1 MQLFKRILLSLFPDD
16 IVNQTINPASMFVS
30 FINAKHFFSVVD
42 RKIVENY
49 KLNLFDVSLD
59 PFEVKIGFGETP
71 TIKVKDVDFYYGYA
85 ASANFNGYRFFS
97 PSNIAT
103 SIALISSLYAKPAF
117 KGRSSNLFLY
127 FQFTVYLMTFLFQAR
142 LKVFPSTDEK
152 ENYSWF
158 IDLFFS
164 FYKVVLDQAGIEI
177 GLIELDG
184 LKQKLLQHIQLFF
197 MLFYVY
203 QSVGTCIQPYGVSE
217 KEFYGW
223 LFYDELKK
231 GEYQPLV
238 QDRVEHSAEYSRTTT
253 FNTTERKV
261 MHLVLP
267 ADILLRYLLESDDVF
282 LVTDIFAASIY
293 DKEKVNTYMRSFLA
307 GGDKLGEFLMYITDY
322 NHYKKNFFSA
332 LKKYVIRTVKNS
344 PTEDQTGQYEQDL
357 DELLSTIGENTNMD
371 NIKIP
376 SRLKKEAE
384 IMERMMN
391 FYVTFIGG
399 FRIARGD
406 TFYHR
411 LCKKE
416 LMHLV
421 SQELPS

>member
-1 MQLFKRILLSLFPDD
+1 MQLFKRILLSLFPDE

-30 FINAKHFFSVVD
+30 FINAKQFFSVVN

-49 KLNLFDVSLD
+49 KLNLFDISLD

-103 SIALISSLYAKPAF
+103 SISLIASLYTKHAF
-117 KGRSSNLFLY
+117 KDKSPQLFLY
-127 FQFTVYLMTFLFQAR
+127 FLFTIYLLTFLFQAR
-142 LKVFPSTDEK
+142 LKVFPSHDEK
-152 ENYSWF
+152 ENYSRF

-184 LKQKLLQHIQLFF
+184 LKQKLLQHIQVFF

-203 QSVGTCIQPYGVSE
+203 QSIGTCIQPYGVSE

-231 GEYQPLV
+231 GEYQPIV
-238 QDRVEHSAEYSRTTT
+238 QDRVDHSAEYSRTTT

-261 MHLVLP
+261 MHLILP
-267 ADILLRYLLESDDVF
+267 ADILLRYLLESDDIF
-282 LVTDIFAASIY
+282 LVTDIFATNIY
-293 DKEKVNTYMRSFLA
+293 DKEKVDTYMRSFL
-307 GGDKLGEFLMYITDY
+307 T
-322 NHYKKNFFSA
+322 S
-332 LKKYVIRTVKNS
+332 
-344 PTEDQTGQYEQDL
+344 
-357 DELLSTIGENTNMD
+357 
-371 NIKIP
+371 
-376 SRLKKEAE
+376 
-384 IMERMMN
+384 
-391 FYVTFIGG
+391 
-399 FRIARGD
+399 
-406 TFYHR
+406 
-411 LCKKE
+411 
-416 LMHLV
+416 
-421 SQELPS
+421 